1 MSISVKQSLR
11 LTLKGPMMT
20 TRLELLSTGDSN
32 TKLRKSN
39 GKGFLVFGL
48 SLRPAKGS
56 GYNVCSMSGKCEQA
70 CVLEYAGR
78 SVTAPVRAARDRKTK
93 LYFEN
98 RTQFMEMLVNDL
110 TIAQRQ
116 ADRKGLNCAVR
127 LNVASDIPWEINHP
141 ELFTQFDRIT
151 WYDYTKIY
159 KRFDRQIPSN
169 YHITYSYSETTDPAI
184 ASNILD
190 SGQNVAVVF
199 DTIYKP
205 AQGQIGDLP
214 DTFTILSSLVDGK
227 TYKVIDGD
235 VHDMRLPMFDGVG
248 VIIGLRGKGGKAN
261 VIQGT
266 IDGFIQ
272 ITSNGIAS
280 QAA

>member
-1 MSISVKQSLR
+1 MAR
-11 LTLKGPMMT
+11 LKV
-20 TRLELLSTGDSN
+20 LSAGDTN

-70 CVLEYAGR
+70 CVLEFAGR

-98 RTQFMEMLVNDL
+98 RPQFIRMLVNDL

-127 LNVASDIPWEINHP
+127 LNVASDLPWEMNHP
-141 ELFTQFDRIT
+141 ELFKLFPRTTF
-151 WYDYTKIY
+151 YDYSKIY
-159 KRFDRQIPSN
+159 RRVDHPIPFN
-169 YHITYSYSETTDPAI
+169 YHITYSYSETTDPQI
-184 ASNILD
+184 ASKLLD
-190 SGQNVAVVF
+190 SGHNVAVVF

-205 AQGQIGDLP
+205 AQGEIGDLP
-214 DTFTILSSLVDGK
+214 NTFTINGK
-227 TYKVIDGD
+227 VYKVIDGD
-235 VHDMRLPMFDGVG
+235 IHDMRLPMFDGVG
-248 VIIGLRGKGGKAN
+248 VIIGLRGKGGKGN
-261 VIQGT
+261 VLQGVA
-266 IDGFIQ
+266 DGFIQ
-272 ITSNGIAS
+272 LTSNGIAS
-280 QAA
+280 MAA

>member
-1 MSISVKQSLR
+1 MAR
-11 LTLKGPMMT
+11 LK
-20 TRLELLSTGDSN
+20 LLSAGDTN

-70 CVLEYAGR
+70 CVLEFAGR

-93 LYFEN
+93 LYFED
-98 RTQFMEMLVNDL
+98 RPQFMSMLVNDL

-127 LNVASDIPWEINHP
+127 LNVASDIPFEMNHP

-151 WYDYTKIY
+151 FYDYTKIY
-159 KRFDRQIPSN
+159 RRFDHQIPSN
-169 YHITYSYSETTDPAI
+169 YHLTYSYSETTDPAI
-184 ASNILD
+184 ASKLLD
-190 SGQNVAVVF
+190 SGHNVAVVF

-205 AQGQIGDLP
+205 AQGEIGDLP
-214 DTFTILSSLVDGK
+214 NTFAILSSLTEGK

-235 VHDMRLPMFDGVG
+235 LHDMRLPMFDGVG
-248 VIIGLRGKGGKAN
+248 VIIGLRGKGGKQTVLRGVA
-261 VIQGT
+261 
-266 IDGFIQ
+266 DGFIQ
-272 ITSNGIAS
+272 LTSNGIAS
-280 QAA
+280 MAA

>member
-1 MSISVKQSLR
+1 MA
-11 LTLKGPMMT
+11 
-20 TRLELLSTGDSN
+20 TRLKLLSNGDSN

-70 CVLEYAGR
+70 CVLEFAGR

-93 LYFEN
+93 LYFED
-98 RTQFMEMLVNDL
+98 RPQFMSMLVNDL

-127 LNVASDIPWEINHP
+127 LNVASDLPWEMNHP
-141 ELFTQFDRIT
+141 ELFDLFPRIT

-159 KRFDRQIPSN
+159 RRFDHQIPSN
-169 YHITYSYSETTDPAI
+169 YHITYSYSETTDPQI
-184 ASNILD
+184 AGKLLD
-190 SGQNVAVVF
+190 AGHNVAVVF
-199 DTIYKP
+199 DTVYKP
-205 AQGQIGDLP
+205 AQGEIGDLP
-214 DTFTILSSLVDGK
+214 STFTINGK
-227 TYKVIDGD
+227 VYKVIDGD
-235 VHDMRLPMFDGVG
+235 LHDMRLPMFDGVG
-248 VIIGLRGKGGKAN
+248 VIVGLRGKGGKAN
-261 VIQGT
+261 VIQGVA
-266 IDGFIQ
+266 DGFIQ
-272 ITSNGIAS
+272 LTSNGIAS